1 MVDELGGIEL
11 ALERAAEQAELEDY
25 DVVVLP
31 GQSFDPL
38 AGMGF
43 PFGQIA
49 SPETR
54 AMLELIPPHVRQALG
69 RMIRMGQLLE
79 ERPVVLMSPYV
90 IRVR

>member
-11 ALERAAEQAELEDY
+11 ALERAAERAELEAY

-31 GQSFDPL
+31 GQSFNPL

-43 PFGQIA
+43 PFGQAA
-49 SPETR
+49 SPESR

-69 RMIRMGQLLE
+69 RMIQLGRLLE

-90 IRVR
+90 ISVK